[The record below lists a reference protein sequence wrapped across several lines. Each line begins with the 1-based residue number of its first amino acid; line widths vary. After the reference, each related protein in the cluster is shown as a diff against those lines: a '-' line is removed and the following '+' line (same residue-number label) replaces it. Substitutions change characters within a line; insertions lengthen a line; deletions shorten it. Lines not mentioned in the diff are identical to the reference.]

1 MDGWKAKKNCE
12 FMNPYW
18 KDETLAPRVPYDLNY
33 YEIGRERYKVEKLM
47 RDLEEVV
54 GSVEWTKKDVAGDWE
69 SVTLKS
75 ISGGDQSF
83 LEKTDLGIGKENKYR
98 YTEAIRLCP
107 YIKQIL
113 DAIPTDVYLVR
124 LLRLAPRARVKFHTD
139 KDIFEQRGD
148 IIRCHIPIKTNPAV
162 MFQLGYPLA
171 SPAPGFHV
179 WDARILHEKHL
190 CAGWLWY
197 TNVNTLHGVSNDSDE
212 ERVHLVVDMR
222 PPRCFTETG

>member
-1 MDGWKAKKNCE
+1 MKGWKAKKICPSI
-12 FMNPYW
+12 NPYW
-18 KDETLAPRVPYDLNY
+18 MDKTLAPYVPYDLNY
-33 YEIGRERYKVEKLM
+33 YEIGRQRYDVERLM
-47 RDLEEVV
+47 KDLEVVV
-54 GSVEWTKKDVAGDWE
+54 GSMQWTNKDSSGDWG

-83 LEKTDLGIGKENKYR
+83 LKKTDLGTGNKNKYR

-124 LLRLAPRARVKFHTD
+124 LLRLAPRSRIKFHTD
-139 KDIFEQRGD
+139 KDIFEQRGK
-148 IIRCHIPIKTNPAV
+148 IIRCHIPIKTNNAV

-171 SPAPGFHV
+171 SPAPGYYI
-179 WDARILHEKHL
+179 WDASVLHEKHL
-190 CAGWLWY
+190 SAGGLWY
-197 TNVNTLHGVSNDSDE
+197 TNVNALHGVLNNSDE

-222 PPRCFTETG
+222 PP